1 MDIDSHPTPTP
12 PAEGD
17 GSQDVEVVT
26 AADLRAG
33 DRVVMDGDVVVVES
47 VMRSGDRVYV
57 RADGVPVSALAD
69 AMVERL
75 ARTHESA
82 PRLRG
87 GVEGRFVVL
96 GAVSVRRR
104 PSCRSSP
111 GRGG

>member
-57 RADGVPVSALAD
+57 RADGVPVSAPAGVR
-69 AMVERL
+69 VER
-75 ARTHESA
+75 
-82 PRLRG
+82 
-87 GVEGRFVVL
+87 VL
-96 GAVSVRRR
+96 
-104 PSCRSSP
+104 
-111 GRGG
+111 